1 MYRKTYVEVNI
12 DNLKSNV
19 KNMTEYYK
27 DYKHYFG
34 VVKGNCYGHGTTYV
48 INELIDSGIN
58 YLAVSNLEEALEVRN
73 INKEIPILILEP
85 IHLEFLD
92 ICIKNNITITVHDYN
107 YAKELLNIKLNE
119 KIKIHLKIDSGMN
132 RLGFKYKNQI
142 NEIYKELKEK
152 DNIEIEGIF
161 THFATLGINDKD
173 WDIQLETFKQLTSDI
188 DLKEIPIVHLAKS
201 AAFLEHP
208 KIEFANGIRIG
219 IAMYGYDPKPIFN
232 TKGLKNKLRKIK
244 REYLKRKNN
253 VSETMVNLPIELK
266 PAYSMYTEI
275 IQIKCV
281 KKGEFVGYGASYRAS
296 EDIKIAILA
305 VGYDDGI
312 FRKSKGR
319 FVSIKNKRYQI
330 IGDVGMGM
338 IAVKIDDSIDIK
350 DKVTLIGKDIPI
362 NEVSRYVGTIIY
374 EVMCNVGKNVP
385 RVYIKNGKIIATEEA
400 K

>member
-19 KNMTEYYK
+19 RNMTEYYK
-27 DYKHYFG
+27 EYKYYFG

-58 YLAVSNLEEALEVRN
+58 YLAVSNLEEAMEARN
-73 INKEIPILILEP
+73 INNNIPILILEP
-85 IHLEFLD
+85 IHLEYLD

-107 YAKELLNIKLNE
+107 YAKELLNTKLDK

-132 RLGFKYKNQI
+132 RIGFKDKNQI
-142 NEIYKELKEK
+142 NEIYNKFKENN
-152 DNIEIEGIF
+152 NIEVEGIF

-173 WDIQLETFKQLTSDI
+173 WDIQLDRFKELTADI
-188 DLKEIPIVHLAKS
+188 NLKEIPIVHLAKS

-208 KIEFANGIRIG
+208 KINFANGIRLG

-253 VSETMVNLPIELK
+253 VSQTIVDIPVELK

-275 IQIKCV
+275 IQIKDV
-281 KKGEFVGYGASYRAS
+281 KKGEFIGYGASYRTN
-296 EDIKIAILA
+296 EDIKIAILP

-319 FVSIKNKRYQI
+319 YVSINNKRYQI

-338 IAVKIDDSIDIK
+338 IAVKIDDTVKISDR
-350 DKVTLIGKDIPI
+350 VTLIGENIPI
-362 NEVSRYVGTIIY
+362 NEVSRHVGTIIY

-385 RVYIKNGKIIATEEA
+385 RVYTKNGNIVAIEEA